1 MFSSRYVIALVFSF
15 IATMMVTHC
24 LAGDD
29 SPAEKIAGET
39 KQQPAEESTDVEAAA
54 AAESEP
60 TQPPVT
66 ETSAAAETT
75 TEKPVTD
82 AQVRETQARETQAPK
97 TPSPETP
104 SSDGA
109 KNGAAESSPEVI
121 AALQAGPRALS
132 LAFRMAA
139 KRATPSV
146 VVLYVYGQGG
156 QPDNAQEEENPEDEL
171 PLLERAEIPPPPPA
185 EEKLTGLGSG
195 VVVSDDG
202 LIITNNHVIAGATR
216 VVVQLPDETRV
227 DADVFRGDPDSD
239 VAMVRVNFQEKLDA
253 IGIGESDKLE
263 IGDWVLAIGSP
274 FKLEATVSAGI
285 ISGKN
290 RRLDRIRRSN
300 MLQTDAA
307 INPGNSGGALIDLD
321 GNVVGISTAIA
332 TRSGFYQGVGFAI
345 PIDQARWI
353 AEELDRHGKVR
364 RAAIGTTLVELK
376 PRIAKQ
382 FNLPPYSGILV
393 YQIIK
398 GSVAEKAGIEP
409 LDVIVEFD
417 GEQVRDSTGLQEAIE
432 RKPIGSK
439 QPIVV
444 KRNGKRVELTVELAT
459 VDDPTGQD

>member
-1 MFSSRYVIALVFSF
+1 MLCSRYLIALVFSV
-15 IATMMVTHC
+15 ITTMMVTQC
-24 LAGDD
+24 LAAQTESNVTAPEGDQAASE
-29 SPAEKIAGET
+29 SPDQE
-39 KQQPAEESTDVEAAA
+39 PAPPAA
-54 AAESEP
+54 AAE
-60 TQPPVT
+60 
-66 ETSAAAETT
+66 
-75 TEKPVTD
+75 
-82 AQVRETQARETQAPK
+82 
-97 TPSPETP
+97 TPSAEPPKAEP
-104 SSDGA
+104 PKAEPPKAEPASAESG
-109 KNGAAESSPEVI
+109 GAAEASPEVL

-146 VVLYVYGQGG
+146 VVLYAYGQNGDPG
-156 QPDNAQEEENPEDEL
+156 DSSETEVPEDEL
-171 PLLERAEIPPPPPA
+171 PLLERAEIPTPPPA

-195 VVVSDDG
+195 VIVSADG
-202 LIITNNHVIAGATR
+202 LIITNNHVITGATR

-227 DADVFRGDPDSD
+227 DAKVVRGDPDSD
-239 VAMVRVNFQEKLDA
+239 VAMVRVDFSQPLDP
-253 IGIGESDKLE
+253 ISVGDSDKLE

-290 RRLDRIRRSN
+290 RRLDRIRRSS

-321 GNVVGISTAIA
+321 GKVVGISTAIA

-345 PIDQARWI
+345 PINQARWI
-353 AEELDRHGKVR
+353 ADELDRHGKVR

-382 FNLPPYSGILV
+382 FNLEPYSGILV

-398 GSVAEKAGIEP
+398 GSVAEQAGIEP
-409 LDVIVEFD
+409 QDVIVEFA
-417 GEQVRDSTGLQEAIE
+417 GEQVRDSIGLQEAIE

-444 KRNGKRVELTVELAT
+444 RRKGKRVELTVELAT
-459 VDDPTGQD
+459 VDDPTGQE

>member
-1 MFSSRYVIALVFSF
+1 MLCSRSLIALVFSV
-15 IATMMVTHC
+15 ITTMMVTQC
-24 LAGDD
+24 LA
-29 SPAEKIAGET
+29 AETEPNVTAPESDQAAAG
-39 KQQPAEESTDVEAAA
+39 KSDRQPAEPAAA
-54 AAESEP
+54 DETADDPPGTDPANTDPADAESANTEP
-60 TQPPVT
+60 
-66 ETSAAAETT
+66 A
-75 TEKPVTD
+75 D
-82 AQVRETQARETQAPK
+82 AGEA
-97 TPSPETP
+97 
-104 SSDGA
+104 
-109 KNGAAESSPEVI
+109 SPEVL

-146 VVLYVYGQGG
+146 VVLYAYGQDGD
-156 QPDNAQEEENPEDEL
+156 PRDPNKEETSEDEL
-171 PLLERAEIPPPPPA
+171 PLLERAEIPTPPPA

-195 VVVSDDG
+195 VIVSADG
-202 LIITNNHVIAGATR
+202 LIITNNHVITGATR

-227 DADVFRGDPDSD
+227 DAKVVRGDPDSD
-239 VAMVRVNFQEKLDA
+239 VAMVRVEFSEPLDPIS
-253 IGIGESDKLE
+253 IGDSDKLE

-290 RRLDRIRRSN
+290 RRLDRIRRSS

-321 GNVVGISTAIA
+321 GKVVGISTAIA

-345 PIDQARWI
+345 PITQARWI
-353 AEELDRHGKVR
+353 ADELDQHGKVR

-382 FNLPPYSGILV
+382 FNLQPYSGILV

-398 GSVAEKAGIEP
+398 GSVAEQAGIEP
-409 LDVIVEFD
+409 QDVIVEFA
-417 GEQVRDSTGLQEAIE
+417 GEQVRDSIGLQEAIE

-444 KRNGKRVELTVELAT
+444 RRKGKRVELTVELAT
-459 VDDPTGQD
+459 VDDPTGQE

>member
-1 MFSSRYVIALVFSF
+1 MLFSRILIALVFSGLT
-15 IATMMVTHC
+15 TMMVTAC
-24 LAGDD
+24 LADDAESKAAPSQPEPKPLDATPLEQADSQQTSAQQASGEQVADGQTAAEQDAETENAATGGDGK
-29 SPAEKIAGET
+29 PAE
-39 KQQPAEESTDVEAAA
+39 TD
-54 AAESEP
+54 
-60 TQPPVT
+60 
-66 ETSAAAETT
+66 
-75 TEKPVTD
+75 
-82 AQVRETQARETQAPK
+82 
-97 TPSPETP
+97 
-104 SSDGA
+104 
-109 KNGAAESSPEVI
+109 PEVVSSEVL

-146 VVLYVYGQGG
+146 VVLYAYGQDGG
-156 QPDNAQEEENPEDEL
+156 PGGPSDPDETETPEDEL
-171 PLLERAEIPPPPPA
+171 PLLERAEIPTPPPA

-195 VVVSDDG
+195 VIVSEDG
-202 LIITNNHVIAGATR
+202 LIITNNHVITGATR

-227 DADVFRGDPDSD
+227 DAEVVRGDPDSD
-239 VAMVRVNFQEKLDA
+239 VAMVRVNFSEKLDPIA
-253 IGIGESDKLE
+253 IGDSDKLE

-290 RRLDRIRRSN
+290 RRLDRIRRSS

-321 GNVVGISTAIA
+321 GKVVGISTAIA

-345 PIDQARWI
+345 PINQARWI
-353 AEELDRHGKVR
+353 ADELDRHAKVR

-382 FNLPPYSGILV
+382 FNLEPYSGILV

-398 GSVAEKAGIEP
+398 GSVAEQAGIQP
-409 LDVIVEFD
+409 QDVIVEFA
-417 GEQVRDSTGLQEAIE
+417 GEQVRDSIGLQEAIE

-444 KRNGKRVELTVELAT
+444 RRQGKRVELTVELAT